1 MNNKVLDRIHI
12 CLCPIILGGG
22 RPSFIQEK
30 YVRLNKLKSFDPNHY
45 KMGEDVLF
53 DIKFLEK
60 FLLMRK
66 YMPGSEHIRLVSP

>member
-1 MNNKVLDRIHI
+1 MNNRVLDRIHI

-53 DIKFLEK
+53 DIKF
-60 FLLMRK
+60 
-66 YMPGSEHIRLVSP
+66 